1 MTWVNVK
8 VYFDLVMRY
17 IQIYSVNLV
26 VRVDFQ
32 LDSASVPNSRG
43 TRSRHGKALT
53 GTHELEKIFNGF
65 LKTSQELRML
75 SSVTINCQVTKI
87 VMNSGSQL

>member
-1 MTWVNVK
+1 
-8 VYFDLVMRY
+8 MRY
-17 IQIYSVNLV
+17 IQRYLVNLV

-53 GTHELEKIFNGF
+53 RTHELEIFLNGFLKIENWFYTLTGTHELEKIFNGF
-65 LKTSQELRML
+65 NKKRKLVIHSYKDP
-75 SSVTINCQVTKI
+75 
-87 VMNSGSQL
+87 

>member
-32 LDSASVPNSRG
+32 LDSASVTNSRG

-53 GTHELEKIFNGF
+53 RTHELEIFKWIFNQNRKLVLQSAQF
-65 LKTSQELRML
+65 
-75 SSVTINCQVTKI
+75 
-87 VMNSGSQL
+87 

>member
-43 TRSRHGKALT
+43 TRSRHGEALT
-53 GTHELEKIFNGF
+53 GTHELEKIFKWIFNQNRKLVLQSAQF
-65 LKTSQELRML
+65 
-75 SSVTINCQVTKI
+75 
-87 VMNSGSQL
+87 